1 MFNLLRL
8 KFVFVLL
15 FSVLIT
21 SAYSEEKNITY
32 LEILENPNDLDL
44 NLTYAKQQGELG
56 NFKQTIATL
65 ERLNIVYPDNVEI
78 KLYLLSVLVQVDSP
92 EKANTIIDEMKLRK
106 DLSSEDLEALQEI
119 EEELKDREPGLWN
132 FTADISTGV
141 LQTDNVNS
149 VSKTRL
155 KSESDSVVGFN
166 SAKHD
171 LSLIHI

>member
-21 SAYSEEKNITY
+21 PAFSEEKNITY

-65 ERLNIVYPDNVEI
+65 ERLNIVYPDNVWYSC
-78 KLYLLSVLVQVDSP
+78 K
-92 EKANTIIDEMKLRK
+92 T
-106 DLSSEDLEALQEI
+106 
-119 EEELKDREPGLWN
+119 EEEVDQVINEHLINDRIAEN
-132 FTADISTGV
+132 
-141 LQTDNVNS
+141 LQI
-149 VSKTRL
+149 K
-155 KSESDSVVGFN
+155 K
-166 SAKHD
+166 
-171 LSLIHI
+171 